1 MPRAKVISFIN
12 YKGGVGKTTTTYH
25 VGCSLAQHYNKK
37 VLLVDIDPQTNLTF
51 LCAPY
56 EKWEEFK
63 KRAGTIA
70 TMYQRFQERK
80 ALDTKRFIWRTPI
93 NYQHYGRTHRI
104 PNLDLIPCD
113 VELLGEDLGG
123 GQSITGTT
131 FQGLKEGLKEARQR
145 ANEYLRERLFLRNA
159 LREVEDDYHYIL
171 IDCPPNIYLMTQNAL
186 VASHWYVITAIPD
199 HLSTIGLRILRT
211 KVGKIGELIE
221 SAQTYAG
228 DSARPA
234 KVAELGGVI
243 FVKIRIG
250 GIVVTNTHF
259 AKMEEVSNRPEL
271 GEGLCFSTYTTEL
284 IGFSEAAENNVPV
297 WMWDTPN
304 AKRAARK
311 GEYEQITAEFLGR
324 F

>member
-25 VGCSLAQHYNKK
+25 VGCSLAQHHNKK

-63 KRAGTIA
+63 KRAGTIK
-70 TMYQRFQERK
+70 TMYKRFQERK
-80 ALDTKRFIWRTPI
+80 ALDTKRFTWRTPI
-93 NYQHYGRTHRI
+93 QAPGSSYRI
-104 PNLDLIPCD
+104 PNIDLIPCD
-113 VELLGEDLGG
+113 IDLLGEDLGG
-123 GQSITGTT
+123 GQLMGT
-131 FQGLKEGLKEARQR
+131 FPSAEALRRQ

-159 LREVEDDYHYIL
+159 LREVEDDYDYIL

-186 VASHWYVITAIPD
+186 AASDWYVITAIPD
-199 HLSTIGLRILRT
+199 HLSTFGIGILYD
-211 KVGKIGELIE
+211 KVRKIGGLME
-221 SAQTYAG
+221 SAQTFAG
-228 DSARPA
+228 ESRRPV
-234 KVAELGGVI
+234 KVAALGGVI

-250 GIVVTNTHF
+250 GSVVTNTHF
-259 AKMEEVSNRPEL
+259 DRMERIGNMPEFQ
-271 GEGLCFSTYTTEL
+271 GLCFQTYTTEL

-297 WMWDTPN
+297 WMFDSPN

-311 GEYEQITAEFLGR
+311 RAYEQITTDFLRR